1 MFIFITVCVQEV
13 DAHTCKDVHG
23 YIHLFT
29 VVLKLPQNVEGIM
42 YIFSK
47 QDVYLTCATYYI
59 FKSAEWCWYMDSL
72 RKLFLYGDVD
82 MGMPEIN
89 LRCVPLTSLE
99 TEVNGIC

>member
-42 YIFSK
+42 YIFFPNK
-47 QDVYLTCATYYI
+47 MCI
-59 FKSAEWCWYMDSL
+59 
-72 RKLFLYGDVD
+72 
-82 MGMPEIN
+82 
-89 LRCVPLTSLE
+89 
-99 TEVNGIC
+99 